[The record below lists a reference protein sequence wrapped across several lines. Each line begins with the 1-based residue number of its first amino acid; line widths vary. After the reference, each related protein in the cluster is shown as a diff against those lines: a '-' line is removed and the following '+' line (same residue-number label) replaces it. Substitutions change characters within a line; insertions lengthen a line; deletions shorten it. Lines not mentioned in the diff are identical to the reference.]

1 MSYIMDTIFGDGSP
15 GSGTPDP
22 LKTVGSFFN
31 ASIALVS
38 MNAILNIGQSAG
50 EVISNGVSGGVGT
63 PSAGVQAP
71 AAVASVSFTGP
82 SA

>member
-22 LKTVGSFFN
+22 LKTVGAFVN
-31 ASIALVS
+31 ANIALG
-38 MNAILNIGQSAG
+38 AINGVLEIGQGAV
-50 EVISNGVSGGVGT
+50 EVVSNGVSGGVGV

-71 AAVASVSFTGP
+71 AATASLSFTAP
-82 SA
+82 AA